1 MKVGDLVSLSSKGR
15 ALHMNWQITEC
26 GGYGIVVGIGNP
38 SKIISVR
45 WFQSD
50 GTLLWT
56 TIKKP
61 RNFYRYELKKFKKV

>member
-15 ALHMNWQITEC
+15 SLQMNWQIVEC
-26 GGYGIVVGIGNP
+26 GGYGIVVRYSPRIVT
-38 SKIISVR
+38 VR

-50 GTLLWT
+50 GTQLWQS
-56 TIKKP
+56 INNP